1 MADEWDAGTYQRV
14 SEPQVAWGRRVVER
28 IPLEGDERVL
38 DAGCG
43 TGRVTRIVAERV
55 PRGTVEAVDGS
66 AQMVAEATRQLADLA
81 PRVRVR
87 QGDLPELEVQTPVDL
102 IVSTATSPSILDH
115 QPLFARLHPA
125 LAPRGRLLA
134 PCGGPPST
142 ATTPRLP

>member
-28 IPLEGDERVL
+28 IPLDGDEHVL

-43 TGRVTRIVAERV
+43 TGRVTRILAERV

-66 AQMVAEATRQLADLA
+66 AQMVAEAARQLADLG

-87 QGDLPELEVQTPVDL
+87 QSDLLDLEV
-102 IVSTATSPSILDH
+102 
-115 QPLFARLHPA
+115 
-125 LAPRGRLLA
+125 
-134 PCGGPPST
+134 
-142 ATTPRLP
+142 